1 MTAHTAS
8 AINAYTVLVLG
19 MIGIK
24 MNLDK
29 EAMDFVPIM
38 LSVFLLILN
47 NSVKYFNRTPAY
59 VVFGITLLLI
69 YFLSKELLEVWSTE
83 ETFCKVRL
91 GVMILSSLPPLY
103 FLPILYRERAKA
115 RVKSKLKK

>member
-24 MNLDK
+24 MSFDK
-29 EAMDFVPIM
+29 EVMDFVPVM

-47 NSVKYFNRTPAY
+47 NSIKYFNRTPAY

-69 YFLSKELLEVWSTE
+69 YFLSTELIDGWYSDDTYY
-83 ETFCKVRL
+83 KVRL
-91 GVMILSSLPPLY
+91 SAMLITCFPPLY
-103 FLPILYRERAKA
+103 FLMLLYREKAKIA
-115 RVKSKLKK
+115 KKIKKAK

>member
-24 MNLDK
+24 MSFDK
-29 EAMDFVPIM
+29 EVMDFVPVM

-47 NSVKYFNRTPAY
+47 NSIKYFNRTPAY
-59 VVFGITLLLI
+59 VAYGITLLLI
-69 YFLSKELLEVWSTE
+69 YFLSKELVSIWNTDEV
-83 ETFCKVRL
+83 FCKVRL
-91 GVMILSSLPPLY
+91 TVMLVSSLPPLY
-103 FLPILYRERAKA
+103 FLIVLYKEKARVRAKA
-115 RVKSKLKK
+115 KRY

>member
-24 MNLDK
+24 MSFEK
-29 EAMDFVPIM
+29 ELMDFIPIM

-59 VVFGITLLLI
+59 VVYGITILLI
-69 YFLSKELLEVWSTE
+69 YLLSTE
-83 ETFCKVRL
+83 LMDVWNTDETFCKVRL
-91 GVMILSSLPPLY
+91 GIMILTCLPPLY
-103 FLPILYRERAKA
+103 YLMILYRDKA
-115 RVKSKLKK
+115 RIANKIKKG